1 MKKIIL
7 SLLLCATF
15 IFSLV
20 SCDLMTKY
28 EFTETNDGYEFS
40 GLGDSNEAEIV
51 IPDTYK
57 GKPVTSIGNYALRY
71 NLAAS
76 MFNEDSVA
84 ITSVTLPNTITKI
97 GDFAFDGNRK
107 LTTIEIPDG
116 VTSIGKAAFLNCASL
131 ESITIPEG
139 VTEIKEST
147 FSGCEN
153 LKSITL
159 PNSVT
164 KIGAGAFSGCLE
176 LETINLPDGITE
188 IPDKCFQNCSS
199 LKNFTISDKIVS
211 IGEYAFSGCTSLGSI
226 TIPETVETIGQF
238 PFYEVGENVEVSVN
252 YDSAPP
258 TGWHEYWCMDMRG
271 GKAINTSQVY
281 YDTVVAA
288 NQARAAELKKLI
300 EGCTNQIMEL
310 NDLKSQYATNR
321 NLAQQRGDND
331 SYRSYNKMIQSCNE
345 QQSQISTK
353 KGEYQS
359 ELDSL
364 HLTNCIN
371 RRGEQE

>member
-28 EFTETNDGYEFS
+28 EFTEIDDGYEFS

-71 NLAAS
+71 NLVAS
-76 MFNEDSVA
+76 MFDEDSVA

-107 LTTIEIPDG
+107 LTTIEIQDG

-164 KIGAGAFSGCLE
+164 KIEAGAFSGCLE

-226 TIPETVETIGQF
+226 TIPETVETIGEC
-238 PFYEVGENVEVSVN
+238 PFFEVGENVEISVN

-258 TGWHEYWCMDMRG
+258 AGWHEYWCADMRG
-271 GKAINTSQVY
+271 GKAINTSRVY
-281 YDTVVAA
+281 YDTVVVA
-288 NQARAAELKKLI
+288 NQARAAELEKLI
-300 EGCTNQIMEL
+300 EECNQEYIKL
-310 NDLKSQYATNR
+310 NDLKGQYATNR
-321 NLAQQRGDND
+321 NLASQRGDHN
-331 SYRSYNKMIQSCNE
+331 SYSSYNKKIQDCTE
-345 QQSQISTK
+345 QQFAISNK
-353 KGEYQS
+353 KAEYQS
-359 ELDSL
+359 ELNSL
-364 HLTNCIN
+364 KTTSYIV
-371 RRGEQE
+371 GGKTAE